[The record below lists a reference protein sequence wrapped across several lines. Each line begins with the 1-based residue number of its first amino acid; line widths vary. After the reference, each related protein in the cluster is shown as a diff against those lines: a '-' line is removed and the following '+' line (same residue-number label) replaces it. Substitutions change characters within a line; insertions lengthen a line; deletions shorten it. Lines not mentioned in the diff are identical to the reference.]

1 MKKIAVL
8 IDFTPTTT
16 KALAFAEQIALQ
28 KDSEIILIHIH
39 KSHDEAQIA
48 SKNKKMEEYVGQLT

>member
-8 IDFTPTTT
+8 IDFTSTTT
-16 KALAFAEQIALQ
+16 NALFFAEQIALQ

-48 SKNKKMEEYVGQLT
+48 AKTRKWKSTSTN